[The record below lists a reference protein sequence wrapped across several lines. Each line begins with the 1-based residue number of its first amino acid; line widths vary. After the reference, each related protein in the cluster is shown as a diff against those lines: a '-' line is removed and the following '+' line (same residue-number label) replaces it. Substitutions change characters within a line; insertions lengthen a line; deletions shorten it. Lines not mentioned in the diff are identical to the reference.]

1 MPALATAKQ
10 DTFTMEEVAK
20 MIKDGLLSR
29 GQYVFDISEDGKVK
43 VSLMKKRW
51 IQREDVEL

>member
-10 DTFTMEEVAK
+10 DTFTMEETAEL
-20 MIKDGLLSR
+20 IKGGLLSR

-43 VSLMKKRW
+43 ISQMKKRW
-51 IQREDVEL
+51 LQKEDVE